1 MEHYDCIHEKLRTL
15 KWHKMTKHYK
25 QLLLPRYTT
34 GWGQLMT
41 GNGDHW
47 LVNKDNEV
55 ARLPHY
61 LAMSIIG
68 HHSETRGWGPYRFY
82 NNFGLTKEAE
92 YLKEMFKYVCLTA
105 TASKKVHT
113 ILKENQEWVQIDTN
127 FVMALTAREGDNWL
141 KEVIDGQ

>member
-1 MEHYDCIHEKLRTL
+1 M

-25 QLLLPRYTT
+25 QLLLPRYETA
-34 GWGQLMT
+34 WGQLMT
-41 GNGDHW
+41 GNGDYW
-47 LVNKDNEV
+47 LVNKDGEV

-68 HHSETRGWGPYRFY
+68 HRSETRGWGPYRFY

-92 YLKEMFKYVCLTA
+92 YLKEMFKYVVLTA

-113 ILKENQEWVQIDTN
+113 ILRENSEWIQLDTD